1 MAGNGTITVGHHVY
15 TAVDARGTVEDLA
28 RIWEHHVHDSS
39 VPEGWLAGARGFVA
53 ETTALAGVKLP
64 SLDDLDSAFSALGKA
79 CIERYD
85 DMTADQIES
94 LLAAMWRF
102 FPTMR
107 MLDHEYAGTVEHMH
121 ASRGLPKKPI
131 DGGRIGFGGLE
142 GDVQTW
148 RKGHGRPW
156 QALCIWS
163 TDAIE
168 TLQHEGHPIDHGFA
182 GENLTISGIP
192 SAAFRP
198 GAQFRIG
205 TVRGFMTAYAIPC
218 RQNKDWFVDGDFRRM
233 SHERGDHSR
242 LYAMVVTPGEVRVGD
257 RFELY
262 TDR

>member
-1 MAGNGTITVGHHVY
+1 MAPRETITVGHHVY
-15 TAVDARGTVEDLA
+15 TATDARGTVEELSQ
-28 RIWEHHVHDSS
+28 IWRHHVHDSS
-39 VPEGWLAGARGFVA
+39 VPDGWLAGARGFVA
-53 ETTALAGVKLP
+53 EMAALAGVKLP
-64 SLDDLDSAFSALGKA
+64 SLDDLDSAFAALERA
-79 CIERYD
+79 CVARYD
-85 DMTADQIES
+85 EMTPDQVES

-107 MLDHEYAGTVEHMH
+107 RLDVEHVGTVAHMH
-121 ASRGLPKKPI
+121 ASKGLPKNPI
-131 DGGRIGFGGLE
+131 DGGKVGFGGLE

-168 TLQHEGHPIDHGFA
+168 TLQLEGHPIRPGFA

-192 SAAFRP
+192 AGAFRP

-218 RQNKDWFVDGDFRRM
+218 SQNKDWFTGGDFRRM
-233 SHERGDHSR
+233 SHERGDQSR
-242 LYAMVVTPGEVRVGD
+242 LYAMVLTPGEVRTGD

-262 TDR
+262 SDR